1 MNRRIIYIDFIF
13 ACIIVSL
20 FSFNLIIYTGLL
32 NLFFEDNET
41 IWAGIIAFTGA
52 IIGGAITYYGV
63 KLQLY
68 SREKELFMSTA
79 SEKLIK
85 LDQLLDELYKHRDQF
100 LNMKKDVIKTIEE
113 KNAEFVKEIPVT
125 NFEYQLETKDA
136 LYKLEKSLLE
146 KLEIHITKFKKI
158 FKKEINSMLIDTY
171 LEYESRKKILY
182 LLTVPISIKKVQHI
196 DAKVK
201 YIDDIILIFREEYN
215 KTYKKY
221 KKLNKS
227 SF

>member
-85 LDQLLDELYKHRDQF
+85 LDQLLDELSILQDQF
-100 LNMKKDVIKTIEE
+100 LSMKKDVIKTIEE

-125 NFEYQLETKDA
+125 NEYHLETQDA
-136 LYKLEKSLLE
+136 LYNLEKNLLE
-146 KLEIHITKFKKI
+146 KLEIAITKFKKI
-158 FKKEINSMLIDTY
+158 LKKEMNSLLIDTY

-182 LLTVPISIKKVQHI
+182 LLTVPISIQEVQHI